1 MERITI
7 SVPDDLMKKLKSQ
20 SDINWP
26 EVAKEGIQ
34 KKLELLE
41 RLKAKGVL

>member
-34 KKLELLE
+34 KKLELFE